1 MVNTHKSKF
10 KWTANY
16 EICKNTKNNRLLY
29 SIKNFII
36 YKLRKKYQRYQG
48 TISQG
53 QKKTQL
59 NKGGNT

>member
-53 QKKTQL
+53 QKKT
-59 NKGGNT
+59 